1 VITRKGFSSVVRNA
15 FAGMG
20 FSAEAPTTKELPLEM
35 FLPGSDL
42 TPIQENIDTLVY
54 GLTQWQP
61 TIKEKKIQPPPK
73 IIVEGDDYESALFNM
88 NNLFLKN
95 LWSDGLPLLPPTEE
109 RVNWILS
116 GSSLPPETVIG
127 KILPR
132 GGIATVETLSIN
144 LAMAGGRPEYLPV
157 LIAAIEAMVAPEVMH
172 QVFNATTCSVYPA
185 VMINGPVAKQ
195 IRLGW
200 GYGCLGPNPQFPA
213 GAAIG
218 RAIRLILMG
227 VGGAVPGIGSMS
239 IFGGANR
246 FTNIVFAE
254 DEEGL
259 PQSWEPLNTSYF
271 GYPRGSNTVSI
282 HPVAS
287 TVNIADASVGTSE
300 TAMSVLHMFAG
311 MMGIPNW
318 NSWGKSNLFEYA
330 PGILLIP
337 RGSIQN
343 LVKLGWSREK
353 MQDFLWENSKVPW
366 STIKNTCP
374 FEKVEIPYEQHK
386 TFLSLNQPWPITSKA
401 KNIMIVI
408 AGGEQSGHGYW
419 MQRGT
424 SFQPMCK
431 EIQLPSNWEAL
442 LKKAED
448 DLGPVPEAR

>member
-1 VITRKGFSSVVRNA
+1 MVRNA

-20 FSAEAPTTKELPLEM
+20 FSAEAPTTTEFPLEM

-42 TPIQENIDTLVY
+42 TPIKENIDTIVY
-54 GLTQWQP
+54 GLTRWQP
-61 TIKEKKIQPPPK
+61 TIKEKKIQPPSR
-73 IIVEGDDYESALFNM
+73 IIVEGADYDAALFNM
-88 NNLFLKN
+88 NTLFLKN
-95 LWSDGLPLLPPTEE
+95 LWGDGLPLLPPTEE

-116 GSSLPPETVIG
+116 GSPLPPGTVIG
-127 KILPR
+127 RILPR
-132 GGIATVETLSIN
+132 GGIATVETLAVN

-157 LIAAIEAMVAPEVMH
+157 LIAAIEGMVAPEVMH

-185 VMINGPVAKQ
+185 VIVNGPVAKQ
-195 IRLGW
+195 LRLSW

-227 VGGAVPGIGSMS
+227 VGGAVPGIGSMA

-287 TVNIADASVGTSE
+287 TVNIADASVGTAE

-337 RGSIQN
+337 RGTIQN
-343 LVKLGWSREK
+343 FVKLGWSREK
-353 MQDFLWENSKVPW
+353 IQDFLWENSKVPW
-366 STIKNTCP
+366 STIKKTCP

-386 TFLSLNQPWPITSKA
+386 AFLSLNQPWPITSKA

-431 EIQLPSNWEAL
+431 EIQLPSNWGAL

-448 DLGPVPEAR
+448 DLGPAPEAR